1 MACYTDT
8 DVAQGIKPIQALLT
22 YTVAVCSLPCS
33 KNWSRLATCLGMDL
47 NKSFSD
53 DIIRFI
59 HRRGYMI
66 VPPSNPPTQ
75 KQGSYTKRSIY
86 SGRCPFT
93 FAVKDFIDTVPRFV
107 SYATCSGCDVR
118 CKAVPYTVSLLRRKC
133 GDYWLWEERDIQ
145 AAYILE
151 I

>member
-1 MACYTDT
+1 MVLNSVYITISSLNLGFSTGD
-8 DVAQGIKPIQALLT
+8 LLCRCVQFAMQQKLEQT
-22 YTVAVCSLPCS
+22 CHLPWHGS
-33 KNWSRLATCLGMDL
+33 Q
-47 NKSFSD
+47 KSFSD

-75 KQGSYTKRSIY
+75 KQGSYMKRSIY

-107 SYATCSGCDVR
+107 SYATCIGCDVR

-133 GDYWLWEERDIQ
+133 SDYWLWEEQDIQ

>member
-1 MACYTDT
+1 MVLNSVYMT
-8 DVAQGIKPIQALLT
+8 IS
-22 YTVAVCSLPCS
+22 SLNLGFSTADQLCRCVQFAMQQ
-33 KNWSRLATCLGMDL
+33 KLEQTCHLPWHGFKQKFLGWYHPV
-47 NKSFSD
+47 
-53 DIIRFI
+53 

-75 KQGSYTKRSIY
+75 KQGSHTKRSIY